1 MTKSVMRQFLCL
13 VSMLFLCIGNVFS
26 QNVVDLGTDL
36 YSTKYY
42 ESMNASNPPS
52 GNWYAVDYD
61 DSSWSDYIDP
71 LDFPEYDAFWVRRT
85 FFLTDE
91 PTHHQFQLDFNI
103 ADTVAIVANQEY
115 KIGTGNYKVTL
126 VGPKEAPGEEIPLKG
141 WVKFLQLNP
150 SGRIVEARFELD
162 GKDSSGQD
170 YTLRHGFMRL
180 YKQSPSGE

>member
-1 MTKSVMRQFLCL
+1 MKRL
-13 VSMLFLCIGNVFS
+13 LFLAIPLLCILTGCFKDMDPFEGGDGVRTNLNGCKCVMLGTPGNVYIS
-26 QNVVDLGTDL
+26 STGDAGS
-36 YSTKYY
+36 YSVK
-42 ESMNASNPPS
+42 
-52 GNWYAVDYD
+52 
-61 DSSWSDYIDP
+61 SDVTMLRI
-71 LDFPEYDAFWVRRT
+71 LD
-85 FFLTDE
+85 
-91 PTHHQFQLDFNI
+91 HHQFQLDFNI